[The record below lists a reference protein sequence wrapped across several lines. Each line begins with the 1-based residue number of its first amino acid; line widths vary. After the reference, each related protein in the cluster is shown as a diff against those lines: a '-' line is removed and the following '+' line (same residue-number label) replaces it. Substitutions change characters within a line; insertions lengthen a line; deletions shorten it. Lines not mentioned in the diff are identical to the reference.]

1 MAAGTAFSSSGA
13 PVGIFSERWDG
24 ARWHLQ
30 TVPVPTGSPGS
41 LLTGVACTSPSACTV
56 VGFRTDNSGNPVG
69 PLAERWNGTGWSIQS
84 TPNPAPGGLLAAVSC
99 TSASACTAVGNLNG
113 TAHAGSTTLVER
125 WNGTTWAIQPTR
137 KLSAGQGSF
146 FNAVACQASA
156 CTAVGLYLTN
166 SGPLTLAERSTG
178 AGWHIQATPNPSQA
192 YDMAPPAVACPTVTA
207 CIAVGGYTNNT
218 PNLTLAERWTGNGP
232 SALLPRSGSV
242 ALGNSAA
249 AWLRGLPLR
258 TPQGWRRSCATAS
271 SAPLL
276 PARGYCAGGAPAA
289 GTAPARG

>member
-1 MAAGTAFSSSGA
+1 MAAGTVFNSSGA

-30 TVPVPTGSPGS
+30 TAPMPTGSAGS
-41 LLTGVACTSPSACTV
+41 LFTGVACTSPSSCTA
-56 VGFRTDNSGNPVG
+56 VGFRTDSSGNPVG
-69 PLAERWNGTGWSIQS
+69 PIAERWNGTGWSIQS

-125 WNGTTWAIQPTR
+125 WNGTRWAVQPSP

-166 SGPLTLAERSTG
+166 SGPLTLAERWTG
-178 AGWHIQATPNPSQA
+178 TGWHIQATPNLSGA
-192 YDMAPPAVACPTVTA
+192 FDIDPPAVACPSVSA
-207 CIAVGGYTNNT
+207 CIAVGGYTNNV
-218 PNLTLAERWTGNGP
+218 PKLTLAEQWTGDGQ
-232 SALLPRSGSV
+232 SALLPSSRPV
-242 ALGNSAA
+242 ALGNSPA
-249 AWLRGLPLR
+249 AWLHGLPLR
-258 TPQGWRRSCATAS
+258 APQDRQRTPPPPQRWSIH
-271 SAPLL
+271 LL
-276 PARGYCAGGAPAA
+276 PTREAGQPW
-289 GTAPARG
+289 